1 MDTQGYSSLWY
12 ISHSVWTD
20 TSRLSAFCMSLGI
33 MILLV
38 FAEYAV
44 EQWVERRRERKEK
57 EDEE

>member
-1 MDTQGYSSLWY
+1 
-12 ISHSVWTD
+12 
-20 TSRLSAFCMSLGI
+20 MSLGI